1 MLDEEGF
8 RLSVWLGQ
16 LMKEKNRSIAR
27 AVLVIEYKVI
37 YRPFFILFGLGL
49 FVGLLIELNVSR
61 VVFLFCTF

>member
-1 MLDEEGF
+1 
-8 RLSVWLGQ
+8 
-16 LMKEKNRSIAR
+16 MKEKNRSIAR

-61 VVFLFCTF
+61 VVYIFCTF